1 MKRFKV
7 SNDSFNLSSRAYRM
21 GKRHAEMVLEGHVEL
36 ADYNDY
42 FETIEWQGANGSV
55 YTDMKG
61 QVLQVDI
68 W

>member
-1 MKRFKV
+1 MKFKV
-7 SNDSFNLSSRAYRM
+7 SNESIYLASRAYRV
-21 GKRHAEMVLEGHVEL
+21 GKRHAEMVLEGTVDL

-42 FETIEWQGANGSV
+42 FGSIEWQGANGSV